1 MTGASSKATPD
12 STLHP
17 TNDIL
22 RRAVEAA
29 DQRKAID
36 LRVLDLRSVSDF
48 TDYFV
53 IASGSSSRQVQAIA
67 DAIEEAMLAQ
77 GVKAHHIEGAQQG
90 RWVLLDY
97 GDFVAHIFDEDRRRY
112 YRLEDIWSDAP
123 EVTDAFLRGA
133 PAPAQS

>member
-1 MTGASSKATPD
+1 MTGAFSSE
-12 STLHP
+12 HP
-17 TNDIL
+17 NDNL

-53 IASGSSSRQVQAIA
+53 IASGSSQRQVQAIA
-67 DAIEEAMLAQ
+67 TAIEESLTQ
-77 GVKAHHIEGAQQG
+77 HGVKAHHVEGASQG

-97 GDFVAHIFDEDRRRY
+97 GDFVAHIFDQERREY

-123 EVTDAFLRGA
+123 DVTDAYLRGA
-133 PAPAQS
+133 PTPAVP

>member
-1 MTGASSKATPD
+1 MTGAASSESP
-12 STLHP
+12 
-17 TNDIL
+17 NDTL

-29 DQRKAID
+29 DERKAID

-48 TDYFV
+48 TDYFL
-53 IASGSSSRQVQAIA
+53 IASGSSQRQVQAIA
-67 DAIEEAMLAQ
+67 EAIEESLGRH
-77 GVKAHHIEGAQQG
+77 GVRAHHVEGAQQG

-97 GDFVAHIFDEDRRRY
+97 GDFIAHIFDQERRDY

-133 PAPAQS
+133 PSTADP

>member
-1 MTGASSKATPD
+1 MTGASSSKSQKD
-12 STLHP
+12 
-17 TNDIL
+17 NL

-36 LRVLDLRSVSDF
+36 LRVLDLRSVCDF

-53 IASGSSSRQVQAIA
+53 IASGSSQRQVQAIA
-67 DAIEEAMLAQ
+67 TAIEESLGAA
-77 GVKAHHIEGAQQG
+77 GVKAHHVEGASQG

-123 EVTDAFLRGA
+123 DVTDAYLRDA

>member
-1 MTGASSKATPD
+1 MTGASSSATPD
-12 STLHP
+12 TTLYP

-48 TDYFV
+48 TDYFI
-53 IASGSSSRQVQAIA
+53 IASGSNVRQVQAIA
-67 DAIEEAMLAQ
+67 NAIEEAMLAQ

-97 GDFVAHIFDEDRRRY
+97 GDFVAHVFDEDRRRY

-123 EVTDAFLRGA
+123 EVTDAFLRDA

>member
-1 MTGASSKATPD
+1 MTGASSPATPD

-17 TNDIL
+17 THDIL

-36 LRVLDLRSVSDF
+36 LRVLDLHSVSDF
-48 TDYFV
+48 TDFFL
-53 IASGSSSRQVQAIA
+53 I
-67 DAIEEAMLAQ
+67 AIEEAMLAK

-123 EVTDAFLRGA
+123 DVTDAFLHGA

>member
-1 MTGASSKATPD
+1 MTGAASSEPR
-12 STLHP
+12 
-17 TNDIL
+17 NDIL

-36 LRVLDLRSVSDF
+36 LRVLDLRSVCDF

-53 IASGSSSRQVQAIA
+53 IASGASQRQVQAIA
-67 DAIEEAMLAQ
+67 SAIEEKLTAE
-77 GVKAHHIEGAQQG
+77 GVKAHHVEGATQG

-97 GDFVAHIFDEDRRRY
+97 GDFVAHIFDEDRRGF

-123 EVTDAFLRGA
+123 DVTDAFL
-133 PAPAQS
+133 PAASSAARRDAD

>member
-1 MTGASSKATPD
+1 MTGASSSPRPD
-12 STLHP
+12 PTLRSA
-17 TNDIL
+17 NDIL

-36 LRVLDLRSVSDF
+36 LRVLDLHSVSDF
-48 TDYFV
+48 TDYFI
-53 IASGSSSRQVQAIA
+53 IASGSNTRQVQAIA
-67 DAIEEAMLAQ
+67 NAIEEAMLAQ

-133 PAPAQS
+133 PTPAQS

>member
-1 MTGASSKATPD
+1 MTGAASPE
-12 STLHP
+12 P
-17 TNDIL
+17 RNDIL

-53 IASGSSSRQVQAIA
+53 IASGSNQRQVQAIA
-67 DAIEEAMLAQ
+67 TGIEESLLQ
-77 GVKAHHIEGAQQG
+77 DGVKAHHVEGASQG

-97 GDFVAHIFDEDRRRY
+97 GDFVAHIFDQDRREY

-123 EVTDAFLRGA
+123 DVTDVYLRGA
-133 PAPAQS
+133 PTPASP

>member
-1 MTGASSKATPD
+1 MTGASSSATPD
-12 STLHP
+12 ATLHP
-17 TNDIL
+17 TNDTL

-53 IASGSSSRQVQAIA
+53 IASGSNTRQVQAIA
-67 DAIEEAMLAQ
+67 NAIEEAMLAQ

-123 EVTDAFLRGA
+123 EVTDAFLRGT
-133 PAPAQS
+133 PAPAQP

>member
-1 MTGASSKATPD
+1 MTGAPSSASPNQILNAPNAT
-12 STLHP
+12 
-17 TNDIL
+17 L

-53 IASGSSSRQVQAIA
+53 IASGSNQRQVQAIA
-67 DAIEEAMLAQ
+67 NAIEETLLKE
-77 GVKAHHIEGAQQG
+77 GVKAHHVEGAQQG
-90 RWVLLDY
+90 RWVLLDF

-123 EVTDAFLRGA
+123 DVTDAFLHGA

>member
-1 MTGASSKATPD
+1 MTGALSSEPRN
-12 STLHP
+12 H
-17 TNDIL
+17 NL

-36 LRVLDLRSVSDF
+36 LRVLDLRSVCDF
-48 TDYFV
+48 TDHFV
-53 IASGSSSRQVQAIA
+53 IASGSSQRQVQAIA
-67 DAIEEAMLAQ
+67 NAIEEALTAA
-77 GVKAHHIEGAQQG
+77 GVKAHHVEGANQG

-123 EVTDAFLRGA
+123 DVTDVYLSGA
-133 PAPAQS
+133 PTQAHP

>member
-1 MTGASSKATPD
+1 MTGAFSAESQKD
-12 STLHP
+12 
-17 TNDIL
+17 NI

-36 LRVLDLRSVSDF
+36 LRVLDLRSVCDF

-53 IASGSSSRQVQAIA
+53 IASGSSQRQVQAIA
-67 DAIEEAMLAQ
+67 TAIEESLGAA
-77 GVKAHHIEGAQQG
+77 GVKAHHVEGASQG

-123 EVTDAFLRGA
+123 DVTDAYLSDT
-133 PAPAQS
+133 PAPAQP

>member
-1 MTGASSKATPD
+1 MSGAASSESP
-12 STLHP
+12 
-17 TNDIL
+17 NDVL

-29 DQRKAID
+29 DERKAID

-48 TDYFV
+48 TDYFL
-53 IASGSSSRQVQAIA
+53 IASGGSQRQVQAIA
-67 DAIEEAMLAQ
+67 RAIEETLLRD

-97 GDFVAHIFDEDRRRY
+97 GDFVAHIFDEDRRSY

-123 EVTDAFLRGA
+123 DLTDEFLRGA
-133 PAPAQS
+133 PARTGSDDV

>member
-1 MTGASSKATPD
+1 MSGASSLEPQ
-12 STLHP
+12 
-17 TNDIL
+17 NDNL

-36 LRVLDLRSVSDF
+36 LRVLDLRSVCDF

-53 IASGSSSRQVQAIA
+53 IASGSSQRQVQAIA
-67 DAIEEAMLAQ
+67 TAIEESLGAA
-77 GVKAHHIEGAQQG
+77 GVKPHHVEGAAPG

-97 GDFVAHIFDEDRRRY
+97 GDFVAHIFDEDRRGY

-123 EVTDAFLRGA
+123 DVTEAYLRA
-133 PAPAQS
+133 PTPARP

>member
-1 MTGASSKATPD
+1 MSGAVSSESP
-12 STLHP
+12 
-17 TNDIL
+17 NDVL

-29 DQRKAID
+29 DERKAID

-53 IASGSSSRQVQAIA
+53 IASGSNTRQVQAIA
-67 DAIEEAMLAQ
+67 NAIEEAMLAQ

-123 EVTDAFLRGA
+123 EVTDAFLRGT
-133 PAPAQS
+133 PAPAQP

>member
-1 MTGASSKATPD
+1 MTGASSSKSQKD
-12 STLHP
+12 
-17 TNDIL
+17 NL

-36 LRVLDLRSVSDF
+36 LRVLDLRSVCDF

-53 IASGSSSRQVQAIA
+53 IASGSSQRQVQAIA
-67 DAIEEAMLAQ
+67 TAIEESLGAA
-77 GVKAHHIEGAQQG
+77 GVKAHHVEGASQG

-97 GDFVAHIFDEDRRRY
+97 GDFVAHLFDEDRRRY

-123 EVTDAFLRGA
+123 DVTDAYLRDA

>member
-1 MTGASSKATPD
+1 MTGVSSASPNPI
-12 STLHP
+12 LHP
-17 TNDIL
+17 PNDIL

-53 IASGSSSRQVQAIA
+53 IASGSNQRQVQAIA
-67 DAIEEAMLAQ
+67 NAIEETLLKE
-77 GVKAHHIEGAQQG
+77 GVKAHHVEGAQQG
-90 RWVLLDY
+90 RWVLLDF

-123 EVTDAFLRGA
+123 DVTDAFQHGA
-133 PAPAQS
+133 PAPAPS

>member
-1 MTGASSKATPD
+1 MTGAVSSEPR
-12 STLHP
+12 
-17 TNDIL
+17 NDIL

-36 LRVLDLRSVSDF
+36 LRVLDLRSVCDF

-53 IASGSSSRQVQAIA
+53 IASGSSQRQVQAIA
-67 DAIEEAMLAQ
+67 TAIEESLGAA
-77 GVKAHHIEGAQQG
+77 GAKAHHVEGASQG

-123 EVTDAFLRGA
+123 DVTDAYLSDA
-133 PAPAQS
+133 PAPAQP